1 MPIVASC
8 ILEALL
14 GPGGSVCSISRVLS
28 QSLSCPVMSWGCSPS
43 PPSQAKGAEPFLQ
56 SPASSVTWSII
67 SPDIEEKTP
76 PGHIPSLLSIPL
88 GRAAHSVETLPRGD
102 RGASGEGASKSAVMS
117 PSLMPLELPSQ
128 LSSVS
133 SSPRSKCPHSMGSPW
148 CSRLAS
154 WAGSASQSIG
164 GLVGRREPRSH
175 QTGPKSTQGSA
186 QESLGSFQVLSKMLF
201 CPCLHE
207 FTSVEGL
214 KPILWDFV
222 EASLMRHN

>member
-1 MPIVASC
+1 MLLILSLNKRVTECLLCPHPVPTVASC

-67 SPDIEEKTP
+67 SPDIEKKTP

-102 RGASGEGASKSAVMS
+102 RGASGEGASKSAVVS

-164 GLVGRREPRSH
+164 GLVGRSEPRSH
-175 QTGPKSTQGSA
+175 QTRPKSNIQPLVQNIWLLT
-186 QESLGSFQVLSKMLF
+186 
-201 CPCLHE
+201 
-207 FTSVEGL
+207 
-214 KPILWDFV
+214 
-222 EASLMRHN
+222 